1 MCELRY
7 AWRGL
12 SKRPL
17 LSALTIASV
26 AVGIAACTAVFTLL
40 DAIVMRPLPVAN
52 PEQLVQISS
61 LNRQNRA
68 GYIAPGALDLIEDA
82 GIFANTC
89 GFLTPLSTVEI
100 AGRVRPVA
108 SLALSGRCFEL
119 LGIRPAAGRLLA
131 PADDVAGAANVVVI
145 SYDTWRAE
153 FGAASDAVGRI
164 ISIEGV
170 PFTIV
175 GITERGFGGLQVGFP
190 TRLMVPISPQAFL
203 PISSRSSRLA
213 TNAFA
218 RLQPG
223 ITFEQAN
230 RRLETLWPEIL
241 ERSVPE
247 GYQNAQRAAYWK
259 AACN

>member
-1 MCELRY
+1 MIGELRY

-17 LSALTIASV
+17 LAALTIASV

-40 DAIVMRPLPVAN
+40 DAIVLRPLPVAN

-82 GIFANTC
+82 GIFESTC
-89 GFLTPLSTVEI
+89 AFLTPLSTVEI
-100 AGRVRPVA
+100 NGHLRPVA

-119 LGIRPAAGRLLA
+119 LGIRPTAGRLLA
-131 PADDVAGAANVVVI
+131 PTDDVAGAPNAVVI

-153 FGAASDAVGRI
+153 FGGCCRMPSGRI

-175 GITERGFGGLQVGFP
+175 GVTERGFAGLQVGFP
-190 TRLMVPISPQAFL
+190 TRLMVAISPQAFL
-203 PISSRSSRLA
+203 PVSSRSSRLA

-218 RLQPG
+218 RLLPG
-223 ITFEQAN
+223 TTLEQAN
-230 RRLETLWPEIL
+230 PPAPDALAGDSRAL
-241 ERSVPE
+241 RS
-247 GYQNAQRAAYWK
+247 
-259 AACN
+259 